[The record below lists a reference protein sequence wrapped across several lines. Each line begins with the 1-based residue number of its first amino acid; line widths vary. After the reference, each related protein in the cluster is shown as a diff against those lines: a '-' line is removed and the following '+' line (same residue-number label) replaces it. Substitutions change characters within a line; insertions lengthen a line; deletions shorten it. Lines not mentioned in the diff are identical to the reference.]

1 MLGLGKAKNL
11 LVFETDIPLPKSLQK
26 LGLSTVSKEKKIPDH
41 VHWIA
46 QCLSLVP
53 LEEVANQL
61 NVEVAELI
69 TLFQQEKHVAY
80 WNDYLATSIVRHS
93 SARAAATLLS
103 HQLDIR
109 LVQLLPFEERSVY
122 YQQLAKTNL
131 NFCIHDIIDQP
142 STIISGSLATRLLNE
157 LRKSPYQIQA
167 PEYYA
172 FGFYLPSSLEK
183 TIQEYSYSEKEHPY
197 FSKQAEE
204 LLRGMSMRKMIR
216 SIKN

>member
-1 MLGLGKAKNL
+1 M
-11 LVFETDIPLPKSLQK
+11 
-26 LGLSTVSKEKKIPDH
+26 
-41 VHWIA
+41 
-46 QCLSLVP
+46 C
-53 LEEVANQL
+53 
-61 NVEVAELI
+61 
-69 TLFQQEKHVAY
+69 
-80 WNDYLATSIVRHS
+80 
-93 SARAAATLLS
+93 
-103 HQLDIR
+103 IR
-109 LVQLLPFEERSVY
+109 DS
-122 YQQLAKTNL
+122 
-131 NFCIHDIIDQP
+131 
-142 STIISGSLATRLLNE
+142 STIISDSLATRLLNE